1 MSQVQP
7 IYFTADEHY
16 GHRNIIKY
24 CNRPFSDVNHMNETL
39 IANFNAKV
47 PPNGLT
53 YHIGDIFW
61 DSVSIDEARRIMNRL
76 NGRHILV
83 WGNHDGTAEKLTK
96 QPIEQNPFERTAD
109 VILIRQDGAPKIF
122 MSHYAHRVWP
132 SSHKGSYHLFGH
144 SHNQLPAYGLSLDVG
159 VDGNNYTPYSISEIN
174 KIMLKKIAQGY
185 KDPLADAVEKDPWDK
200 SDRAKEE

>member
-1 MSQVQP
+1 MTQP

-24 CNRPFSDVNHMNETL
+24 CNRPFDDVNHMTEIL

-47 PPNGLT
+47 PPHGLT
-53 YHIGDIFW
+53 YHLGDIFW
-61 DSVSIDEARRIMNRL
+61 DSVSIADARNILKRL

-83 WGNHDGTAEKLTK
+83 WGNHDGTSEKIKYYTS
-96 QPIEQNPFERTAD
+96 EGHFERTAD
-109 VILIRQDGAPKIF
+109 VLLIRQDGAPKIF

-132 SSHKGSYHLFGH
+132 DSHKGSYHLFGH

-159 VDGNNYTPYSISEIN
+159 VDGNNFTPYSISEIN

-185 KDPLADAVEKDPWDK
+185 KDPLADQVEKNPWDK
-200 SDRAKEE
+200 SDRPKGD

>member
-1 MSQVQP
+1 MTQP
-7 IYFTADEHY
+7 IYFIADEHY

-24 CNRPFSDVNHMNETL
+24 CNRPFDDVNHMNETL
-39 IANFNAKV
+39 IANFNMKV

-61 DSVSIDEARRIMNRL
+61 NSVSPEDADRILGRL
-76 NGRHILV
+76 NGRHILI
-83 WGNHDGTAEKLTK
+83 WGNHDETAEKMDKYLLS
-96 QPIEQNPFERTAD
+96 FERTAD
-109 VILIRQDGAPKIF
+109 VIIIRQDGAPKIF

-159 VDGNNYTPYSISEIN
+159 VDGNNFIPYSISEIN

-185 KDPLADAVEKDPWDK
+185 KDPLADQVENNPWDK
-200 SDRAKEE
+200 SDRAKED

>member
-1 MSQVQP
+1 MSQP

-16 GHRNIIKY
+16 NHRNIIKY
-24 CNRPFSDVNHMNETL
+24 CNRPFDDIDHMRETL

-53 YHIGDIFW
+53 YHLGDIFW
-61 DSVSIDEARRIMNRL
+61 QSVSVEDATTILNRL

-83 WGNHDGTAEKLTK
+83 WGNHDSTAEKMK
-96 QPIEQNPFERTAD
+96 DVFERTAD
-109 VILIRQDGAPKIF
+109 VLLIRQDGAPNIF

-159 VDGNNYTPYSISEIN
+159 VDGNNFTPYSISEIN

-185 KDPLADAVEKDPWDK
+185 KDPLADQVENDPWDK
-200 SDRAKEE
+200 SDRVKED

>member
-1 MSQVQP
+1 MTQP

-24 CNRPFSDVNHMNETL
+24 TNRPFSDVNHMNETL

-47 PPNGLT
+47 PANGLT

-61 DSVSIDEARRIMNRL
+61 DSVSVEDADKILARL

-83 WGNHDGTAEKLTK
+83 WGNHDGTAEKMDKYLLS
-96 QPIEQNPFERTAD
+96 FERTAD
-109 VILIRQDGAPKIF
+109 VLLIRQDGAPKIF

-159 VDGNNYTPYSISEIN
+159 VDGNNFTPYSISEIN

-185 KDPLADAVEKDPWDK
+185 KDPLADQVEKDPWDK
-200 SDRAKEE
+200 SDRVKE

>member
-1 MSQVQP
+1 MSQP

-24 CNRPFSDVNHMNETL
+24 CNRPFTDVNHMNEVL

-47 PPNGLT
+47 LPNGLT
-53 YHIGDIFW
+53 YHLGDIFW

-76 NGRHILV
+76 NGRHMLI
-83 WGNHDGTAEKLTK
+83 WGNHDGTAEKVHKTVYPK
-96 QPIEQNPFERTAD
+96 SPFDRVED
-109 VILIRQDGAPKIF
+109 VLLIRQDGDPKIF

-132 SSHKGSYHLFGH
+132 NSHHGSYHLFGH

-185 KDPLADAVEKDPWDK
+185 KDPLADQVEKD
-200 SDRAKEE
+200 RG